1 MTKKDNQKKKKYNS
15 EIHRVNRL
23 FGERVRELRLMKGLT
38 QEELGLQCGLHRT
51 YIGQIERAEK
61 NITLQSMYKIANTL
75 DIEIKELLDIPEL
88 YKDNAKKKKK
98 TDD

>member
-1 MTKKDNQKKKKYNS
+1 MTKKDKNTYSDVN
-15 EIHRVNRL
+15 RVNRI
-23 FGERVRELRLMKGLT
+23 FGERVRQLRLMKGLT

-75 DIEIKELLDIPEL
+75 DMEIKDLVDMPEL
-88 YKDNAKKKKK
+88 YKQKVNKNKK